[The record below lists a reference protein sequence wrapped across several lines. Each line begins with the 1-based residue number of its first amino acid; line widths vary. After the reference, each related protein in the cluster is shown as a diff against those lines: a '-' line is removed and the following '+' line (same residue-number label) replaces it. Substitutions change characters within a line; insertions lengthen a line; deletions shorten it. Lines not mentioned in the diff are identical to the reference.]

1 MREVYVCV
9 CACVLC
15 VGEKR
20 KEKRRDVRYGVLRR
34 ESQLIFLRERERGV
48 FVGDASNAP
57 FVVCFKLIPTNSLL
71 FFRLKAL
78 IQVGFLKKEGF
89 WSFYMNEM
97 RLCEFL

>member
-1 MREVYVCV
+1 MCV
-9 CACVLC
+9 RVLC

-34 ESQLIFLRERERGV
+34 ERERVSSSFSVESGV